1 MLPADPMPSGE
12 HTVVINRP
20 IGEVYAYVADKEND
34 GEWRPAVVEISTASG
49 DGVGAV
55 YHQRLKGPGGKA
67 VDADIEITQL
77 EPNRLVGFRAIEGP
91 VRPEGR
97 YEFTE
102 EGGGTRVT
110 FSMEAEL
117 KGLKRLMTPMVTK
130 AMRGELDALDNIKR
144 VLEERG

>member
-1 MLPADPMPSGE
+1 MLPTDAMPAGE

-20 IGEVYAYVADKEND
+20 VDEVYTYVADKEND
-34 GEWRPAVVEISTASG
+34 ALWRPAVVEISKASG
-49 DGVGAV
+49 DGVGTV
-55 YHQRLKGPGGKA
+55 YHQRLKGPGGRA

-97 YEFTE
+97 YEFAE

-110 FSMEAEL
+110 FSMHAEL
-117 KGLKRLMTPMVTK
+117 KGLKRAMTPMVAK
-130 AMRGELDALDNIKR
+130 AMRGELDALDNLKR
-144 VLEERG
+144 VLEGG